1 VTITTTDRESVSG
14 DQPDALLRLSHVTAG
29 YPTGGTALHDV
40 SMEVQRGHV
49 VGLLGANGAGKTT
62 TLRAISGVLH
72 YTGSVSLDGE
82 PLEGPPHQRAVL
94 GVAHVPEGRRIY
106 AGLNVRENLLLGAA
120 GRSRRERSD
129 IGVDVDKVVELFP
142 ELVKHMG
149 RSGAWLSGGE
159 QQMVAIGRALMARP
173 KVILLDEPTMG
184 LAPIVVERLADVLKG
199 GAWRDLTLVVAEE
212 NVQFAAEVSD
222 TCVILR
228 AGRVVWSGSA
238 ADLRASDEIQSMLL
252 RDGPEER

>member
-1 VTITTTDRESVSG
+1 MTVDRGSVSG
-14 DQPDALLRLSHVTAG
+14 DQPGALLRLSHVTAG

-40 SMEVQRGHV
+40 SFDAPANQV

-72 YTGSVSLDGE
+72 HSGSVALGGIE
-82 PLEGPPHQRAVL
+82 LAGPPYRRAVA

-120 GRSRRERSD
+120 GRPRRERTHVGD
-129 IGVDVDKVVELFP
+129 DLDKVVELFP
-142 ELVKHMG
+142 ELVKHMS

-159 QQMVAIGRALMARP
+159 QQMVAVGRALMARP
-173 KVILLDEPTMG
+173 KVMLLDEPTMG
-184 LAPIVVERLADVLKG
+184 LAPIVVERLADVFTA
-199 GAWRDLTLVVAEE
+199 GAWRDLTLIVAEE
-212 NVQFAAEVSD
+212 NVKFASAVSD

-228 AGRVVWSGSA
+228 AGRVVWSGSSA
-238 ADLRASDEIQSMLL
+238 ALRSSDEIQSMLL
-252 RDGPEER
+252 R